1 MIGTFFANGSP
12 RRFARRACMSKQ
24 ENPYGV
30 GDCWIDAA
38 TFETSSVVVKSR
50 HTRTKS
56 CYALAKSYSLAT
68 ESTSTIVRLS
78 SIATG
83 SIFIVAES
91 SYDVGGSC
99 CKILATHRLS
109 NQHHICQNKLLA
121 THKLCR
127 IKLCPR
133 FIKLFN
139 HWINLRNCRFD
150 LHYHLFDHH
159 HYRIGLHCGWMDLR
173 CYQSS

>member
-1 MIGTFFANGSP
+1 MIGTFFASGSP

-24 ENPYGV
+24 ENPSR
-30 GDCWIDAA
+30 CRRLLNRRRN
-38 TFETSSVVVKSR
+38 FETSSVVVKSR
-50 HTRTKS
+50 HTRTNS
-56 CYALAKSYSLAT
+56 CYAFAKSNSLAT
-68 ESTSTIVRLS
+68 ASTSTVVGLS

-83 SIFIVAES
+83 SIFIAAES

-99 CKILATHRLS
+99 CKILATQRLS

-121 THKLCR
+121 THELRR
-127 IKLCPR
+127 IKLCLR
-133 FIKLFN
+133 FIKLFT

-159 HYRIGLHCGWMDLR
+159 YQVDLHCD
-173 CYQSS
+173 